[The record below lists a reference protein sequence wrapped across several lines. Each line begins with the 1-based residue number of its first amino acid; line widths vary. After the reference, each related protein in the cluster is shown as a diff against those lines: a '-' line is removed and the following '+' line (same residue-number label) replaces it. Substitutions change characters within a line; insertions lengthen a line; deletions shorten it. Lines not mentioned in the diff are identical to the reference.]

1 MEALEFR
8 LDRRIHCVF
17 FVECVFGFG
26 VSRAAAE
33 ALVGFLGGEP
43 VGVAYSPLLPAVSEV
58 VDGVVS
64 LPLLRLYVSERNGV
78 AVLMGGKAPQPSSIP
93 EYYELCWELL
103 ENASSMGC
111 RYVISVS
118 GILSAEEV
126 EDVYAAST
134 SRRLLE
140 LAVEAGCRPYVG
152 GRLVGV
158 PAVLP
163 AMAPLFGMEGI
174 CILPTVYAEEGERE
188 AGLRAFRVVRHIVTA
203 SARD

>member
-1 MEALEFR
+1 MKALEFR
-8 LDRRIHCVF
+8 LDRRVRCVF

-26 VSRAAAE
+26 VGRAAAE
-33 ALVGFLGGEP
+33 ALVG
-43 VGVAYSPLLPAVSEV
+43 
-58 VDGVVS
+58 VVS
-64 LPLLRLYVSERNGV
+64 PTLLRLYVSERNGV
-78 AVLMGGKAPQPSSIP
+78 AVLVGDKVPQPSSIP

-111 RYVISVS
+111 RYVVSVS

-134 SRRLLE
+134 SRRLLD
-140 LAVEAGCRPYVG
+140 LAAEAGCRPYVR

-158 PAVLP
+158 PALLP
-163 AMAPLFGMEGI
+163 AMASLFGMEGI

-188 AGLRAFRVVRHIVTA
+188 AGLRAFRVMRHIVTA